1 MLYKNLNNSYLESKN
16 IFSPILEIKSEKNE
30 KENYCFDC
38 GHGNPELISINNGV
52 LICEKCGI
60 NHMTFPPGTS
70 ILIKNDQNALSETEL
85 QYILLGGN
93 QKLFEFI
100 LNKNPNLITLP
111 RKVLYTS
118 PILNYRVKLC
128 DLVHKVSLN
137 KINYSNIVNNN
148 SLSPNPNTYMDKKF
162 YTINS
167 ENQLINNKI
176 FNDKENKMNNNID
189 NINKTETSN
198 IFFGNSKNFFNKYKK
213 ILLKKSN
220 VIYNK
225 PKLQNIFN
233 KIKTEKKEYNKDIS
247 IRPKISKRL
256 FTYNNN
262 FNNSFANSKDIIYN
276 NNTSSEKAT
285 IPSEDKI
292 IYKYSSKTLNRN
304 KDMNRYEIFKNI
316 KVNKN
321 LTSEKIRQNNF
332 KSGNIKFE
340 KNDYS
345 YLNSLSKY
353 QEVINRNIK
362 NKRKIREIIIN
373 RKINNNNSLTYDK
386 YLLNTMS
393 FQDLKRPIQVNLS
406 LQNTIDNSQIN
417 YISQFRCNDTPTII
431 IHNAKTNKDTD
442 TNSTEKKVQNEK
454 DIKNNNSKIFRAM
467 SENKI
472 RTININMNKNTK
484 IKNKNS
490 DNGTN
495 FKYITVMKKDNLK
508 SKGNKEPIKKD
519 NVDQFQILPVT
530 TYRKINNKKRYFTNL
545 EANKEN
551 RNLKD
556 EKEINKK
563 RRKISPDKSESNCG
577 KRNENNNYNNAFI
590 ENLKLKKKMVS
601 STFKEKSII
610 KKGENFMNSIRNKY
624 KREKSNNN

>member
-16 IFSPILEIKSEKNE
+16 IFSPILGMKPEKNE

-93 QKLFEFI
+93 QKLYEFI
-100 LNKNPNLITLP
+100 LNKSPNLINLP

-118 PILNYRVKLC
+118 TPLNFYRAKLSN
-128 DLVHKVSLN
+128 LVHKESLN
-137 KINYSNIVNNN
+137 KINYSSIKNNN
-148 SLSPNPNTYMDKKF
+148 SLSPSPNTYVDKKF

-167 ENQLINNKI
+167 ENQLIYNKI

-198 IFFGNSKNFFNKYKK
+198 IFFSNCKNFNKYKK

-225 PKLQNIFN
+225 PKLQNMFN
-233 KIKTEKKEYNKDIS
+233 KIKTEKKEYNKEAS

-256 FTYNNN
+256 FTYSNNS
-262 FNNSFANSKDIIYN
+262 NNSFANSKDIIYKI
-276 NNTSSEKAT
+276 NTSSEKAT

-292 IYKYSSKTLNRN
+292 MYKYSSKTLNRN
-304 KDMNRYEIFKNI
+304 KDINRYEIFKSI

-321 LTSEKIRQNNF
+321 MTSEKIKQKNV

-345 YLNSLSKY
+345 YLNSISKY

-373 RKINNNNSLTYDK
+373 RKINNNNSLTYDN
-386 YLLNTMS
+386 YLLNTVS
-393 FQDLKRPIQVNLS
+393 FQDLRRPIQVNLS

-431 IHNAKTNKDTD
+431 IHNTNTNLNTE
-442 TNSTEKKVQNEK
+442 TNSTEKNVQNEK

-472 RTININMNKNTK
+472 RSINISMGKNTK
-484 IKNKNS
+484 NKNKGS
-490 DNGTN
+490 DNETN
-495 FKYITVMKKDNLK
+495 FKYITVMKKDNLR
-508 SKGNKEPIKKD
+508 SKVNKEPIKKD

-530 TYRKINNKKRYFTNL
+530 TYRKIKNRKRYFTNL

-551 RNLKD
+551 RNHKD
-556 EKEINKK
+556 EKEFNKK

-590 ENLKLKKKMVS
+590 ENLKLKKKMDS
-601 STFKEKSII
+601 NSFKGIPNM
-610 KKGENFMNSIRNKY
+610 KKGETFINSIRNKY